1 MRVGIASDHGGF
13 VLKEQIAKLLRDA
26 AYEAVSY
33 THLDVYKRQLCFVLL
48 ESGFGMR
55 IPRS

>member
-26 AYEAVSY
+26 VYEVV
-33 THLDVYKRQLCFVLL
+33 D
-48 ESGFGMR
+48 FGAPPSR
-55 IPRS
+55 IQETIIPTT